1 MTRDSIFT
9 TKRGNRIQLSLYGYD
24 LQNTAPCIVYLH
36 GFKGFKDWGFVP
48 PTGKYFE
55 TQGFRFLAMNFSH
68 NGIGDDPLAFTEL
81 DKFRDNTFSL
91 EVEEAVA
98 VVNAFAEGRLFQ
110 VPEGSRMG
118 LLGHSRGGGIALLA
132 GAQLE
137 AVSAVCTWAAVSTF
151 KRYPDEVIERWK
163 KDGVLEVKNS
173 RTGQVMELGWNLHA
187 DLMKNI
193 EEGLNI
199 ERAVREMGK
208 PVSVLHGTEDLAVGV
223 QDGRNIAEWAGEN
236 LDGLHILEGAGHT
249 FGARHPFSGGDHF
262 MDAVWGHTLD
272 FFKRHLK
279 D

>member
-9 TKRGNRIQLSLYGYD
+9 TKKGHRIQLSLYGYD

-48 PTGKYFE
+48 ATGKYFE
-55 TQGFRFLAMNFSH
+55 SRGFRFLAMNFSH
-68 NGIGDDPLAFTEL
+68 NGIGNDRMNFTEL

-91 EVEEAVA
+91 EVSEAME
-98 VVNAFAEGRLFQ
+98 VVNAFHDGRLFQ
-110 VPEGSRMG
+110 VPAGSRMG

-137 AVSAVCTWAAVSTF
+137 PVEAVCTWAAVSTF
-151 KRYPDEVIERWK
+151 KRYSEEVIAKWE

-187 DLMKNI
+187 DLLKHLDG
-193 EEGLNI
+193 GLNI
-199 ERAVREMGK
+199 EKATREMEK
-208 PVSVLHGTEDLAVGV
+208 PVCVLHGTADLAVEV
-223 QDGRNIAEWAGEN
+223 QDAHNIASWAGDQ

-249 FGARHPFSGGDHF
+249 FGARHPFADNDHH
-262 MDAVWGHTLD
+262 MDEVWDHTLA
-272 FFKRHLK
+272 FFTNHLK
-279 D
+279 Q